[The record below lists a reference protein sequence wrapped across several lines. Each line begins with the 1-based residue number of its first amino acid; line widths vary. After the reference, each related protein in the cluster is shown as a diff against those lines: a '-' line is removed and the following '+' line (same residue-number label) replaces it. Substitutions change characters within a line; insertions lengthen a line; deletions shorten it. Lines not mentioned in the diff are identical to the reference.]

1 MKRIL
6 GDAKS
11 IRSLLSQ
18 KYRIDYY
25 QRDYKWEPKQ
35 IRELIEDLTTRFFQ
49 DFDEGHPRDAVAKYG
64 QYFLG
69 SIIISEKN
77 GERFI
82 VDGQQRLTSLTL
94 LPTFLDNLQ
103 KQRSPDD
110 LVEICNLIY
119 STQYGRRSFNLDVQE
134 RNACLQALINGDDP
148 DPTDPMPSVQ
158 NLINRYNDIADIFPL
173 ELREKELPYFLD
185 WLTENVMLVEITA
198 FSNDDAYTIFETM
211 NDRGLSLTPTDML
224 KGYLLANISD
234 EDNRAHADNAW
245 KHQMAKLRDLGKD
258 EDADCVK
265 AWLRSQYADRI
276 RERKAGAKPEDF
288 DKQGT
293 EFHRWVREN
302 RERIGLDS
310 GADFTAFVTRDLC
323 FYARAYALARKTAD
337 NYTENFT
344 SVFFNAQNSFT
355 LQYPLMLAPLKLDDD
370 KETVNRKMSLVATFI
385 EIMLARRMWN
395 FKAIDHS
402 TMQYRAFLIMKGIR
416 GLDLGALRDDLALR
430 LTPEGTDRDDYIDFQ
445 TEEAFRLHGTNGPQV
460 HRLLARLTEFVEV
473 QSDQQPRY
481 PEYANRSSRK
491 GGYQIEHIWADRPER
506 HEDDFRHPA
515 DFAPYR
521 NRIGGLVLLP
531 AGENAS
537 YSDMAYEQKVKHYA
551 KQNLLAQSL
560 SNIAYENQPGFRRF
574 QERTGLPFAAKAI
587 FKRTDL
593 NDRQAL
599 YISLANHCWSPDRLN
614 DI

>member
-94 LPTFLDNLQ
+94 LLTFLDNLQ

-110 LVEICNLIY
+110 LVEISNLIY

-310 GADFTAFVTRDLC
+310 GADFTAFVTR
-323 FYARAYALARKTAD
+323 
-337 NYTENFT
+337 
-344 SVFFNAQNSFT
+344 
-355 LQYPLMLAPLKLDDD
+355 APLKIL
-370 KETVNRKMSLVATFI
+370 LF
-385 EIMLARRMWN
+385 
-395 FKAIDHS
+395 
-402 TMQYRAFLIMKGIR
+402 RA
-416 GLDLGALRDDLALR
+416 
-430 LTPEGTDRDDYIDFQ
+430 
-445 TEEAFRLHGTNGPQV
+445 
-460 HRLLARLTEFVEV
+460 
-473 QSDQQPRY
+473 
-481 PEYANRSSRK
+481 SS
-491 GGYQIEHIWADRPER
+491 I
-506 HEDDFRHPA
+506 
-515 DFAPYR
+515 
-521 NRIGGLVLLP
+521 
-531 AGENAS
+531 
-537 YSDMAYEQKVKHYA
+537 
-551 KQNLLAQSL
+551 
-560 SNIAYENQPGFRRF
+560 
-574 QERTGLPFAAKAI
+574 
-587 FKRTDL
+587 
-593 NDRQAL
+593 
-599 YISLANHCWSPDRLN
+599 
-614 DI
+614 